1 MGTTRHQGGLAVRT
15 ILLVVLVAAGCRTG
29 GPAAPHA
36 SLRIGAEPLRA
47 QFNTDAGRTRVVVL
61 AAPT

>member
-1 MGTTRHQGGLAVRT
+1 MGMTRHRGGLAVRA
-15 ILLVVLVAAGCRTG
+15 ILLVVLAAAGCRTG
-29 GPAAPHA
+29 VAPAAHA

-47 QFNTDAGRTRVVVL
+47 QFNGDAGHTRVVVL